1 MSFLDIDCGGCTQK
15 LPSEQVTEGPPKDG
29 HVRNIGGTFNGIF
42 ICSTCWNS
50 AQEKGFKL
58 DSSKEEAKRWKEYVS
73 PLKEQQVKN
82 EAEKKVDFEKLDENE
97 KRRLSLEEASKQMQ
111 DELSPEVKLLIMDI
125 MLPNEKVIYK
135 VRSSPTGNRSQLVL
149 TNMNLILINKG
160 LRGGQGQDA
169 EGFLGTLMAIGRVSI
184 RIYPVTEIR
193 SVEIQPLQGASIGHF
208 QVLTNATSEDD
219 NESKF
224 LFDTH
229 AGYYKSILLYRKIRE
244 IQAWQVAQRRPQ
256 KVSPPPIPPRNTPP
270 G

>member
-1 MSFLDIDCGGCTQK
+1 MGFLDISCDGCTQN
-15 LPSEQVTEGPPKDG
+15 LPLEQVAKGPPKDG
-29 HVRNIGGTFNGIF
+29 FVRNLGTTFNGIF

-50 AQEKGFKL
+50 AEKKGFKL
-58 DSSKEEAKRWKEYVS
+58 DSSKEAKRWKEYAA
-73 PLKEQQVKN
+73 PLKEKQAKS
-82 EAEKKVDFEKLDENE
+82 EAETKANFESLDEKE

-111 DELSPEVKLLIMDI
+111 DELSPEVNLLIMDVL
-125 MLPNEKVIYK
+125 LPNEKIIYK

-169 EGFLGTLMAIGRVSI
+169 QGFLGTLLAIGRVSI
-184 RIYPVTEIR
+184 RIYPIAEIR

-224 LFDTH
+224 LFDTP
-229 AGYYKSILLYRKIRE
+229 AGYYKSIFLYRKIRE
-244 IQAWQVAQRRPQ
+244 IQAWQVASRRPQ
-256 KVSPPPIPPRNTPP
+256 KTSPPAMPSRDTITEK
-270 G
+270 